1 MQKNKQQKTS
11 AATVQVA
18 QTPPNLEETFFFPKD
33 REAGSLL
40 LGPSDDDDDLPPR
53 SRELKHLQHPANQ
66 NSAERRQS
74 RSILDSF
81 FSPLSISGRS
91 GGAGNTQEGL
101 IKGPFHHPL
110 HPAPSPPHPPC
121 ISHSVAPFSIPAL
134 LMELKSMTISVLLG
148 LNCLQTTQRGVGE
161 GGGGGV
167 HM

>member
-1 MQKNKQQKTS
+1 MFRDELAEKQTTKNLGCYSSSCTNASKS
-11 AATVQVA
+11 CG
-18 QTPPNLEETFFFPKD
+18 NFFFPKD
-33 REAGSLL
+33 REAGSFL

-66 NSAERRQS
+66 NTAERRQS

-110 HPAPSPPHPPC
+110 HPAPSLPLA
-121 ISHSVAPFSIPAL
+121 SLTRWRRSAF
-134 LMELKSMTISVLLG
+134 
-148 LNCLQTTQRGVGE
+148 QRC
-161 GGGGGV
+161 
-167 HM
+167 